1 MLLGAF
7 RASAF
12 RSGGL
17 SRVVATH
24 RGVRAPAALVRVRPP
39 RGSRFVRLAVTSAT
53 EQAPCRPPSVVG
65 EDGQLATTYAHSALL
80 PLDSMNFDSEDIYKT
95 EMEWWG
101 GTGKGT

>member
-1 MLLGAF
+1 
-7 RASAF
+7 
-12 RSGGL
+12 
-17 SRVVATH
+17 
-24 RGVRAPAALVRVRPP
+24 
-39 RGSRFVRLAVTSAT
+39 
-53 EQAPCRPPSVVG
+53 VVG